1 MKSNAK
7 SFGFVMFMEDNS
19 DGSHIPLSKSDA
31 LLGLLKELYDKG
43 VGLKGELLDYVI
55 GHEHGDKNGN
65 CHFQIYLKFS
75 EKVRKQIKPG
85 SFVKNEVKLLYMSQT
100 SKTPEKLR
108 NYCKKDKDYIEDFPG
123 KSLKNILKEK
133 GILNEAMDLDD
144 PYNYI
149 LNKKDLDSEKIIDV
163 FKSCTITDHKKT
175 FLCNM
180 KSIIENYN
188 TFIKKDN
195 EELEFAWHFP
205 EHMIYYIRENT
216 DENDIIG
223 IVYSKLFDWYNEN
236 CLKEGFFRRKALF
249 LFSLKGGLGKS
260 CFARS
265 LVSEDNT
272 FDSPFYIYCRGT
284 LDAQEFI
291 KKKETARLVILD
303 DVNYVMKDIEIWK
316 ALTVSEPT
324 NLRTPYYNMQWD
336 KSLPCILMSNN
347 VKTLKYWMETE
358 DLKTRCVFI
367 GINFFIGP
375 PGTDKENY
383 HVVDSFVTNDI
394 SKKLSNNSILNFFN
408 K

>member
-1 MKSNAK
+1 MKTNAK

-43 VGLKGELLDYVI
+43 IGLKGELLDYDI
-55 GHEHGDKNGN
+55 GHEHGDKKGN

-75 EKVRKQIKPG
+75 ERVRKQIRPG

-123 KSLKNILKEK
+123 KTLKNILKEK

-195 EELEFAWHFP
+195 EEL
-205 EHMIYYIRENT
+205 
-216 DENDIIG
+216 
-223 IVYSKLFDWYNEN
+223 
-236 CLKEGFFRRKALF
+236 
-249 LFSLKGGLGKS
+249 
-260 CFARS
+260 
-265 LVSEDNT
+265 
-272 FDSPFYIYCRGT
+272 
-284 LDAQEFI
+284 
-291 KKKETARLVILD
+291 
-303 DVNYVMKDIEIWK
+303 
-316 ALTVSEPT
+316 
-324 NLRTPYYNMQWD
+324 
-336 KSLPCILMSNN
+336 
-347 VKTLKYWMETE
+347 
-358 DLKTRCVFI
+358 
-367 GINFFIGP
+367 
-375 PGTDKENY
+375 
-383 HVVDSFVTNDI
+383 
-394 SKKLSNNSILNFFN
+394 
-408 K
+408 

>member
-7 SFGFVMFMEDNS
+7 SFGFVMFMENNS

-55 GHEHGDKNGN
+55 GHEHGDENGN

-123 KSLKNILKEK
+123 KTLKNILKEK

-223 IVYSKLFDWYNEN
+223 IVYNKLFNWYNEN